1 VIRLDLVHSPIAHP
15 PDNLTYV
22 LPVARLR
29 IADIRFE
36 IRDILYGLGYEDD
49 CFDVVHIRDIGF
61 GVSALVVT
69 STDARY
75 AITQL

>member
-1 VIRLDLVHSPIAHP
+1 MTD
-15 PDNLTYV
+15 D
-22 LPVARLR
+22 
-29 IADIRFE
+29 RFE

-61 GVSALVVT
+61 GVSSFVVT

-75 AITQL
+75 ATTPL

>member
-1 VIRLDLVHSPIAHP
+1 MTD
-15 PDNLTYV
+15 D
-22 LPVARLR
+22 
-29 IADIRFE
+29 RFE

-69 STDARY
+69 STNARY
-75 AITQL
+75 AITLL